1 VFGISLSEVVLI
13 AIIALIVVGPQKLPG
28 MLRTL
33 GQWIRRVREMTT
45 QVRAQTGI
53 DEILRQEGIDGGIA
67 ELRNLIRG
75 DLAQLTRARHD
86 YPPTPAARAE
96 DPYEEAFELDR
107 YREYP
112 LEGADS
118 HGALP
123 DDLVD
128 ESAIAETAPAELAE
142 PKPAA
147 SLPEK
152 TERPA

>member
-1 VFGISLSEVVLI
+1 MFGFSFAEVVLI
-13 AIIALIVVGPQKLPG
+13 AIVALIVVGPQKLPA

-33 GQWIRRVREMTT
+33 GQWIRRLREMTT

-67 ELRNLIRG
+67 ELRSLIRG
-75 DLAQLTRARHD
+75 DLAQLARARHD
-86 YPPTPAARAE
+86 QEKPERRD

-128 ESAIAETAPAELAE
+128 EPFTAELAPAETEE
-142 PKPAA
+142 PKKAPA
-147 SLPEK
+147 LPEK
-152 TERPA
+152 SERSL